1 MKSNGY
7 IAGHPR
13 PWRPFPGLTLQT
25 RSSAALP
32 PSSSSSFVP
41 SGFLQAD
48 VVTLSPEALPSVCH
62 LPSHPHFGS
71 GALKSWRLSFLNILS
86 SLASSW
92 GQWHRSSHPLGM
104 APCGATTHFPLPGL
118 RAKRSDEWQ
127 VPLEEKLLLA
137 LLLCELSPPRR
148 LAMGLGA
155 QRASLEAFACL
166 EFGPQR
172 RDPVSW
178 FCCQQGEPGLT
189 FLKMFNEIF

>member
-1 MKSNGY
+1 MAVGKMKSNGY

-86 SLASSW
+86 SLVSSW

-104 APCGATTHFPLPGL
+104 APCGATEHISLFQPSEQSALMSGRCPW
-118 RAKRSDEWQ
+118 KRSSCWH
-127 VPLEEKLLLA
+127 
-137 LLLCELSPPRR
+137 
-148 LAMGLGA
+148 
-155 QRASLEAFACL
+155 
-166 EFGPQR
+166 
-172 RDPVSW
+172 
-178 FCCQQGEPGLT
+178 FCSV
-189 FLKMFNEIF
+189 N